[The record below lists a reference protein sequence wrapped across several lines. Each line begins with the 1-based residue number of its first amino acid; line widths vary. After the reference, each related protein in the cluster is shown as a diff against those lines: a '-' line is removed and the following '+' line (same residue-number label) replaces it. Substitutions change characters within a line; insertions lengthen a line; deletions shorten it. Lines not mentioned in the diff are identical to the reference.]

1 MICRRNRI
9 FGFGA
14 ALDGLLAFLACTSSH
29 RISKLALLLGHV
41 GSESLRGVFLRV
53 IACFIGQYLSHII
66 VVAQVAKVPSH
77 GAGSTKFQVSRQY
90 SLVMTLKYSSRND
103 NGARLSADS
112 AAAEFID

>member
-41 GSESLRGVFLRV
+41 GS
-53 IACFIGQYLSHII
+53 
-66 VVAQVAKVPSH
+66 
-77 GAGSTKFQVSRQY
+77 
-90 SLVMTLKYSSRND
+90 
-103 NGARLSADS
+103 
-112 AAAEFID
+112 